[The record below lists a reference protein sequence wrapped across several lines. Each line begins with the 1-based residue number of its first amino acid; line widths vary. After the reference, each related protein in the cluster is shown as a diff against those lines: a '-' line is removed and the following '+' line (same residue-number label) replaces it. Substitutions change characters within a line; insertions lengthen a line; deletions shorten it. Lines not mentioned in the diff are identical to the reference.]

1 MESVVKKWL
10 SYGDASANRLKE
22 LEKTLSLRKEDQQNI
37 LLERIRD
44 PDRADVYTE
53 MLEKCEDDIKRL
65 SSEVESI
72 KNSDETIKKRRE
84 RLREGIGIIDGVL
97 SDGDVSNAGLRM
109 LVEKISVSEQNE
121 KLSLAIMLKGSFRH
135 HLDIIENGEITERFF
150 ETSLE
155 QTDEG
160 DPAGWIPC
168 EDTPEN
174 ALF

>member
-1 MESVVKKWL
+1 
-10 SYGDASANRLKE
+10 
-22 LEKTLSLRKEDQQNI
+22 
-37 LLERIRD
+37 
-44 PDRADVYTE
+44 
-53 MLEKCEDDIKRL
+53 
-65 SSEVESI
+65 
-72 KNSDETIKKRRE
+72 
-84 RLREGIGIIDGVL
+84 
-97 SDGDVSNAGLRM
+97 M

-160 DPAGWIPC
+160 DPAEWIPC
-168 EDTPEN
+168 DDTPEN